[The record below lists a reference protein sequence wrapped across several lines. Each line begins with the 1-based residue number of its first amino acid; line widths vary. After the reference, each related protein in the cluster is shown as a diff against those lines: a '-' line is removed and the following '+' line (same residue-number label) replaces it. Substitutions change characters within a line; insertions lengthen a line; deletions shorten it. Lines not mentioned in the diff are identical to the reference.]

1 MSLFQKSAQKGGET
15 KTLIY
20 QLSWDTG
27 KCNDDSK
34 ELLNIKSIP
43 ESPIYDLADIVTGK
57 KVLSTLSDVEKYQD
71 LTKHYC
77 PTDKSSLFQKSIQEG
92 GETKT
97 LIYQLLWVQKIYLHD
112 CSKELQGGLC
122 KYCTAFYL
130 MMMTLGNLVN
140 L

>member
-15 KTLIY
+15 KALIY
-20 QLSWDTG
+20 QLSWYTG

-77 PTDKSSLFQKSIQEG
+77 PTNKSSLFQKSVQEG
-92 GETKT
+92 GEAKT
-97 LIYQLLWVQKIYLHD
+97 LIYQLSWVQKNYWHD
-112 CSKELQGGLC
+112 YSKKLQGGLR
-122 KYCTAFYL
+122 KTVLSFI
-130 MMMTLGNLVN
+130 
-140 L
+140 